1 MVPPR
6 RNRNK
11 RSKATVSRTTRSIA
25 VMATKIIRNRTDNL
39 KESSISDFIRTRSQR
54 AIANCPIL
62 KLNDDCVR
70 EIFSFL
76 SVVDLCAVKD
86 TCRRFNVMADS
97 TVQKRFQKKSELKY
111 TLNRDT
117 QNGFAVTLQHFG
129 QFHECHVVI
138 EAEPNFNAA
147 EMWPQL
153 RHCTAMKKLDLI
165 GVNVRGFSK
174 PKYRLKK
181 MLRNLVHLRFEK
193 CAGDDLDFARIINTC
208 ENLRCLN
215 LFCTADGAS
224 DALITH
230 IARQSSQIEDLFF
243 GTMNSSS
250 ETFAENVAKLQHLQ
264 KLKML
269 VLFCTNK
276 GVASGIE
283 ALTAKSIAQLHLIDV
298 IADLDLARALGNFTD
313 LRFCIVQPAN
323 AIGMTDALQAAFENF
338 IWDATNKQF
347 MKLKL
352 FDDFN

>member
-1 MVPPR
+1 M
-6 RNRNK
+6 RNQNMW
-11 RSKATVSRTTRSIA
+11 SKATARRTTRSVA
-25 VMATKIIRNRTDNL
+25 VNATKIIGNRNRIENPV
-39 KESSISDFIRTRSQR
+39 EISISDLIRTRSQR
-54 AIANCPIL
+54 AIENCPIL

-70 EIFSFL
+70 EIFAYL
-76 SVVDLCAVKD
+76 SVIDLCALKD

-97 TVQKRFQKKSELKY
+97 TVQKRFQTKSEFEY

-117 QNGFAVTLQHFG
+117 QKEFALTLQHFG
-129 QFHECHVVI
+129 QFHEGHVVI

-147 EMWPQL
+147 EMWPHL
-153 RHCTAMKKLDLI
+153 KHCTAMKKLDLI
-165 GVNVRGFSK
+165 GVNVTGFPA

-181 MLRNLVHLRFEK
+181 VLRNLVHLRFEK
-193 CAGDDLDFARIINTC
+193 CAGDDLHFARIINTC

-250 ETFAENVAKLQHLQ
+250 DTFAENVAKLQHLK
-264 KLKML
+264 KLKVL

-283 ALTAKSIAQLHLIDV
+283 ALTARQSIAQLHLIDV
-298 IADLDLARALGNFTD
+298 VADLDLARALRNFVN

-323 AIGMTDALQAAFENF
+323 AIGVTDALQAAFENF

-347 MKLKL
+347 IKLEL
-352 FDDFN
+352 YDDFN